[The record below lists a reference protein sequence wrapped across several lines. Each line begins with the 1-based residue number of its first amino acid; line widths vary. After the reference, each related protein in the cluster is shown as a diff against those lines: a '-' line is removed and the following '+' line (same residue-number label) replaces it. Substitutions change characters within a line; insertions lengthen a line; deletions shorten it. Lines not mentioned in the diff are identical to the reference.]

1 MKTLITPLQAV
12 RLAFGDGETLPPETI
27 AEADIAAA
35 EERWIVPAIGRK
47 LHAQILAGLCADLC
61 SDYLAA
67 PTALYTRAL
76 VQPRLDIRTD
86 RLGTVAPK
94 PDNAQAAGEEA
105 RRQLR
110 RQLLEEARTLLHR
123 ATAYLA
129 ENKNRYPEYAPDEN
143 PAARCSIAG
152 GIILTD
158 DGTGTR

>member
-1 MKTLITPLQAV
+1 MKTLITPLQV
-12 RLAFGDGETLPPETI
+12 VKLAFGDGETLPPETI

-47 LHAQILAGLCADLC
+47 LHSRILAGLCADLC
-61 SDYLAA
+61 TDYLAA

-86 RLGTVAPK
+86 RLGTAAPK
-94 PDNAQAAGEEA
+94 PTGAQAADDDA

-129 ENKNRYPEYAPDEN
+129 ENRSRYAEYDPEQN
-143 PAARCSIAG
+143 CAARCSIAG
-152 GIILTD
+152 GIILTG
-158 DGTGTR
+158 DGTGAR